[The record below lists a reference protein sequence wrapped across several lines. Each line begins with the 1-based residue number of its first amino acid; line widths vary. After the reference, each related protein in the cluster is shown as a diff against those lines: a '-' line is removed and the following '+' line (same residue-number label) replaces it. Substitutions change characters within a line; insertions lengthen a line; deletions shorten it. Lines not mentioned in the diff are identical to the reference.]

1 MANPLYNML
10 GGGGMQGPSAMI
22 MLINALKNGGNPQA
36 LINQMA
42 QSNPKLAEAMQ
53 LLQGRSPEELERICR
68 NVCAQRGM
76 DFNSVVSQVQQM
88 MRKN

>member
-36 LINQMA
+36 LIN
-42 QSNPKLAEAMQ
+42 
-53 LLQGRSPEELERICR
+53 
-68 NVCAQRGM
+68 
-76 DFNSVVSQVQQM
+76 
-88 MRKN
+88 